1 MCLQLSKSI
10 LLQSRGEHVERGEWL
25 NLPAAG
31 GLLAARLPSGAGG
44 SGVSPTSV
52 QPLKFRGGG
61 GGFLLESKF
70 TPPHT
75 PFPQLCDASG
85 ALGPLALLSLHS
97 RTSKPIRF
105 DVPRRK
111 QAENSHPGQRRPGA
125 PWPRSGRGKAE
136 LSSGV

>member
-61 GGFLLESKF
+61 VASSWRANSH
-70 TPPHT
+70 PHT
-75 PFPQLCDASG
+75 LLSPSSVMH
-85 ALGPLALLSLHS
+85 LGPL
-97 RTSKPIRF
+97 
-105 DVPRRK
+105 VP
-111 QAENSHPGQRRPGA
+111 
-125 PWPRSGRGKAE
+125 
-136 LSSGV
+136 